1 MFSENFTKI
10 DGQSTFSE
18 IEDILL
24 SQSRDN
30 YSQMSPADFFRIQDL
45 YDQIKELMLQSVVSR
60 SIKEKLLLL
69 NSLNQAF
76 ISDKLEFIPL
86 MLDFKISQMT

>member
-1 MFSENFTKI
+1 
-10 DGQSTFSE
+10 
-18 IEDILL
+18 
-24 SQSRDN
+24 
-30 YSQMSPADFFRIQDL
+30 
-45 YDQIKELMLQSVVSR
+45 MLQSVLPR